1 MLIDGYIR
9 VSQVKGRSGSS
20 FISPSVQ
27 RERIEAWARLQGAVL
42 GEVFEEFDES
52 GARKDRPLLVEALRR
67 VESGE
72 SQGLVVARLDRFGRS
87 LTDSLAAI
95 ERIQAA
101 GGTFAS
107 VGDGLDLSTD
117 TGKLVLRIMLS
128 MAEWEL
134 DRIRSQ
140 WDVARERAV
149 ARGVH
154 LGSRRPAGYVRSKS
168 GRLRPHPREGK
179 AITELF
185 RRRAEGASVRQL
197 CRWLDSLE
205 LPTVTGNRH
214 WTDSTV
220 GHILENRVYLGES
233 RHGAFLNDHAHE
245 PLVDAV
251 IWQRAQLPRVIRP
264 ARPGLTPS
272 LLAGLLRCGGCSLSM
287 GAALSRRSG
296 RKTRNYVCLGRS
308 SASRTR

>member
-9 VSQVKGRSGSS
+9 VSQVRGRSGAS
-20 FISPSVQ
+20 FISPAVQ
-27 RERIEAWARLQGAVL
+27 RERIESWARLQGAVL
-42 GEVFEEFDES
+42 GEVFEELDES
-52 GARKDRPLLVEALRR
+52 GARKDRPLLIEALRR

-154 LGSRRPAGYVRSKS
+154 LGSRRPSGYAWMEEHAARSARQPTTGVEDSALAQQRAFDAGAA
-168 GRLRPHPREGK
+168 E
-179 AITELF
+179 
-185 RRRAEGASVRQL
+185 RRAARARDPSR
-197 CRWLDSLE
+197 
-205 LPTVTGNRH
+205 VT
-214 WTDSTV
+214 
-220 GHILENRVYLGES
+220 
-233 RHGAFLNDHAHE
+233 
-245 PLVDAV
+245 
-251 IWQRAQLPRVIRP
+251 
-264 ARPGLTPS
+264 
-272 LLAGLLRCGGCSLSM
+272 LLRVARGGV
-287 GAALSRRSG
+287 G
-296 RKTRNYVCLGRS
+296 
-308 SASRTR
+308 